1 MNYRK
6 CNSRLAVRE
15 FNEKDN
21 HELSNKATTASNAV
35 RGCRAKEIIYT
46 EPDLNEIAMSKSVSM
61 QQDDEDYEVM
71 LSTYTMMQGDE
82 NIYAV
87 PDIATTTTGRELR
100 RREDTY
106 DEYVQ
111 CNAVSTPAITAM
123 QPRGGERENGLQL
136 YEDPNNPGHTTS
148 LRGKFGLH

>member
-1 MNYRK
+1 M
-6 CNSRLAVRE
+6 RE

-21 HELSNKATTASNAV
+21 HELSNKAATASNAV
-35 RGCRAKEIIYT
+35 RGCGAKEIIYT
-46 EPDLNEIAMSKSVSM
+46 ESEPDLNGTAMSKSVSM
-61 QQDDEDYEVM
+61 QQDDGDYEVM

-87 PDIATTTTGRELR
+87 PDIATSTTTRGRGLGRKEN
-100 RREDTY
+100 TY

-111 CNAVSTPAITAM
+111 CNAVSIPAITAM
-123 QPRGGERENGLQL
+123 QPRGGERDNGLQL
-136 YEDPNNPGHTTS
+136 YEDPDNPGCTTS